1 MESAHGAVPHARE
14 ATLVNHALMN
24 HALMAA
30 GSNVNVNISGL
41 KDPSTSVLI
50 IVALTVLSVA
60 PAVLMLVTAF
70 PRVFIV
76 LSLTRNALG
85 TQTVPPN
92 QVLAGLALILSL
104 FIMAP
109 VISTIYS
116 VAVRPYEHGA
126 LTATQAIQKG
136 EVPLKKWMLEQ
147 TRDEDISLFTSF
159 AHQSAKHPETLP
171 MTTVIPAFVLSE
183 FESAFLIGFMIFIPF
198 MIIDLV
204 VSSIM
209 MSMGMY
215 MLPPTLI
222 SLPFKILLFVLV
234 NGWALMTQSLLSSFN
249 H

>member
-1 MESAHGAVPHARE
+1 
-14 ATLVNHALMN
+14 
-24 HALMAA
+24 MAIPMA
-30 GSNVNVNISGL
+30 DGWPTMMPVLAAASSNVNVNISGL

-50 IVALTVLSVA
+50 IIVLTVLAVA
-60 PAVLMLVTAF
+60 PSVLVLMTGF
-70 PRVFIV
+70 PRIFIV

-104 FIMAP
+104 FVMAP
-109 VISTIYS
+109 VLSTMNH
-116 VAVRPYEHGA
+116 VAIQPYEHGK
-126 LTATQAIQKG
+126 LTATQAIDAG

-147 TRDEDISLFTSF
+147 TKDEELSLFTSF
-159 AHQSAKHPETLP
+159 SHENAKHPQSLP
-171 MTTVIPAFVLSE
+171 LTTVIPAFVLSE
-183 FESAFLIGFMIFIPF
+183 IESAFLIGFMIFIPF

-204 VSSIM
+204 VSAIM

-234 NGWALMTQSLLSSFN
+234 DGWTLVVHSLLGSFN
-249 H
+249 T

>member
-1 MESAHGAVPHARE
+1 MSSE
-14 ATLVNHALMN
+14 LL
-24 HALMAA
+24 LAA
-30 GSNVNVNISGL
+30 SSVNVNLSGL
-41 KDPSTSVLI
+41 KSPSTSVLI
-50 IVALTVLSVA
+50 IIVLTVLAIA
-60 PAVLMLVTAF
+60 PSILMLMTAF

-109 VISTIYS
+109 VISTIDH
-116 VAVRPYEHGA
+116 VAIQPYEHGT
-126 LTATQAIQKG
+126 LTATQAIDKG
-136 EVPLKKWMLEQ
+136 EVPLKNWMLKQ
-147 TRDEDISLFTSF
+147 TKQQELSLFASYN
-159 AHQSAKHPETLP
+159 HESVSNPQSLP

-183 FESAFLIGFMIFIPF
+183 IEIAFLIGFMIFIPF

-204 VSSIM
+204 VSAIM

-234 NGWALMTQSLLSSFN
+234 NGWTLVVHSLLISFN

>member
-1 MESAHGAVPHARE
+1 MSHVLF
-14 ATLVNHALMN
+14 AT
-24 HALMAA
+24 
-30 GSNVNVNISGL
+30 SSSVNVNISGL

-50 IVALTVLSVA
+50 IIALTVLAIA

-76 LSLTRNALG
+76 LSLTRNALS
-85 TQTVPPN
+85 TQSVPPN
-92 QVLAGLALILSL
+92 QVLAGLALILTL

-109 VISTIYS
+109 VFTTVYH
-116 VAVRPYEHGA
+116 VAVEPYEHGA
-126 LTATQAIQKG
+126 LTATQAIQAG

-147 TRDEDISLFTSF
+147 TKKEDLSIFTSY
-159 AHQSAKHPETLP
+159 AHEDATHPDTLP
-171 MTTVIPAFVLSE
+171 MTTIIPAFVLSE
-183 FESAFLIGFMIFIPF
+183 FEIAFLIGFMIFIPF

-204 VSSIM
+204 VASIM

-222 SLPFKILLFVLV
+222 SLPFKILLFVLI
-234 NGWALMTQSLLSSFN
+234 NGWGLVASSLLTSFN

>member
-1 MESAHGAVPHARE
+1 MIRG
-14 ATLVNHALMN
+14 LI
-24 HALMAA
+24 AA

-50 IVALTVLSVA
+50 IIILTVLAVA
-60 PAVLMLVTAF
+60 PSVLLLMTGF

-109 VISTIYS
+109 VLSTIDH
-116 VAVRPYEHGA
+116 VAVQPYEHGK
-126 LTATQAIQKG
+126 LTATQAISAG
-136 EVPLKKWMLEQ
+136 EVPLKKWMLKQ
-147 TRDEDISLFTSF
+147 TKDEDLGLFASF
-159 AHQSAKHPETLP
+159 SHESAKHPASLP
-171 MTTVIPAFVLSE
+171 LTTVIPAFVLSE
-183 FESAFLIGFMIFIPF
+183 IETAFLIGFMIFIPF

-204 VSSIM
+204 VSAIM

-234 NGWALMTQSLLSSFN
+234 NGWSLVVQSLLTSFN

>member
-1 MESAHGAVPHARE
+1 MTP
-14 ATLVNHALMN
+14 ALI
-24 HALMAA
+24 AA
-30 GSNVNVNISGL
+30 GSNININVSGL

-50 IVALTVLSVA
+50 IIVLTVLAVA
-60 PAVLMLVTAF
+60 PSVLVLMTGF
-70 PRVFIV
+70 PRIFIV

-92 QVLAGLALILSL
+92 QVLAGLSLILSL

-109 VISTIYS
+109 VLSTIDH
-116 VAVRPYEHGA
+116 VAIQPYEHGKV
-126 LTATQAIQKG
+126 TATQAIDAG
-136 EVPLKKWMLEQ
+136 EKPLKKWMLEQ
-147 TRDEDISLFTSF
+147 TRDEELTLFTSF
-159 AHQSAKHPETLP
+159 THESAKHPQSLP
-171 MTTVIPAFVLSE
+171 LTTVIPAFVLSE
-183 FESAFLIGFMIFIPF
+183 IETAFLIGFMIFIPF

-204 VSSIM
+204 VSAIM

-234 NGWALMTQSLLSSFN
+234 DGWTLVVHSLLGSFN

>member
-1 MESAHGAVPHARE
+1 MSIE
-14 ATLVNHALMN
+14 LL
-24 HALMAA
+24 AA
-30 GSNVNVNISGL
+30 SPSVNVNISGL
-41 KDPSTSVLI
+41 KSPSTSVLI
-50 IVALTVLSVA
+50 IVVLTLLAVA
-60 PAVLMLVTAF
+60 PSVLMLMTAF

-76 LSLTRNALG
+76 LSLTRNAMG

-109 VISTIYS
+109 VISTINQ
-116 VAVRPYEHGA
+116 VAIQPYEHGT
-126 LTATQAIQKG
+126 LSATQAIDKG
-136 EVPLKKWMLEQ
+136 EVPLKGWMLKQ
-147 TRDEDISLFTSF
+147 TKQQELSLFASYS
-159 AHQSAKHPETLP
+159 HQDASKPESLP
-171 MTTVIPAFVLSE
+171 MTTIIPAFVLSE
-183 FESAFLIGFMIFIPF
+183 IESAFLIGFMIFIPF

-204 VSSIM
+204 VSAIM

-234 NGWALMTQSLLSSFN
+234 NGWTLVVHSLMISFN